1 MAFDLVDL
9 ELFVHVVEAGS
20 ITHGCVRAHLSL
32 PSASA
37 RIAAMERA
45 LGAPLLDRGR
55 RGVTPTATGQL
66 LLRHARALVAQVGR
80 MRTELQDHVDGGGSA
95 VRVLANTAAVTT
107 FLPAAVVGFL
117 AAHPGVRV
125 DLQERASHEAV
136 DAVEDGHAEVA
147 IVADSVHLGTLHRIE
162 LRTDRLVVL
171 VAAGDPLAGRSPV
184 TFAACLDR
192 DFVGLGPGRALYD
205 HLEGQSMPLG
215 RRPTYRA
222 ALPTIDAVLRAV
234 AAGTGIAVLPEAS
247 LHGRATRGV
256 AQVVLAD
263 AWATRTL
270 VACHRA
276 DGRLSDAARSLVEHL
291 TAAAPCRGA

>member
-9 ELFVHVVEAGS
+9 ELFAHVVEAGS

-55 RGVTPTATGQL
+55 RGVTPTPTGQL
-66 LLRHARALVAQVGR
+66 LLRHGRTLVAQVDR
-80 MRTELQDHVDGGGSA
+80 MHTELQDHVDSGGSA

-107 FLPAAVVGFL
+107 FLPAAIVGFL
-117 AAHPGVRV
+117 AASPDVRV

-136 DAVEDGHAEVA
+136 AAVQDDHADLA
-147 IVADSVHLGTLHRIE
+147 IVADSVHLGTLHQHN
-162 LRTDRLVVL
+162 LRTDRLVLL
-171 VAAGDPLAGRSPV
+171 VPPDDPLAERSSV
-184 TFAACLDR
+184 TFARCLDR
-192 DFVGLGPGRALYD
+192 RFVGLGPGRALYD

-222 ALPTIDAVLRAV
+222 TLPTIDAVLSAV
-234 AAGTGIAVLPEAS
+234 AAGVGIAVLPEAS
-247 LHGRATRGV
+247 LHGRATRP
-256 AQVVLAD
+256 VVPVDLAD

-270 VACHRA
+270 VACHRT
-276 DGRLSDAARSLVEHL
+276 DGRLSDAARRIVEHL
-291 TAAAPCRGA
+291 ATTGT

>member
-20 ITHGCVRAHLSL
+20 ITHGCERAHLSL

-66 LLRHARALVAQVGR
+66 LLRHARALGAQVGR

-107 FLPAAVVGFL
+107 FLPAAIVGFL
-117 AAHPGVRV
+117 AANPDVRV
-125 DLQERASHEAV
+125 DVQERASHEAV
-136 DAVEDGHAEVA
+136 DAVGDGHADLA
-147 IVADSVHLGTLHRIE
+147 IVADSVHLGTLHQTE
-162 LRTDRLVVL
+162 LRTDRLVLL
-171 VAAGDPLAGRSPV
+171 VPPGDPLAERSPV

-192 DFVGLGPGRALYD
+192 HFVGLGPGRALYD

-222 ALPTIDAVLRAV
+222 TLPTIDAVLGAV
-234 AAGTGIAVLPEAS
+234 AEGVGIAVLPEAS
-247 LHGRATRGV
+247 IDGRGTSRV
-256 AQVVLAD
+256 ARVDLAD

-276 DGRLSDAARSLVEHL
+276 DGRLSGAARDLIEHL
-291 TAAAPCRGA
+291 ATRRAA

>member
-1 MAFDLVDL
+1 VAFDLVDL
-9 ELFVHVVEAGS
+9 ELFVGVVEAGS
-20 ITHGCVRAHLSL
+20 ITHGCERAHLSL

-66 LLRHARALVAQVGR
+66 LLRHGRALVSQVSR
-80 MRTELQDHVDGGGSA
+80 MRSELQDHVDGGASA

-107 FLPAAVVGFL
+107 FLPPAIIDFI
-117 AAHPGVRV
+117 AAHPEVRV

-136 DAVEDGHAEVA
+136 DAVHDGHADLA
-147 IVADSVHLGTLHRIE
+147 IVADSVHLGTLHQNR
-162 LRTDRLVVL
+162 LRTDRLILL
-171 VAAGDPLAGRSPV
+171 VPPGDPLAERSSV
-184 TFAACLDR
+184 TFASCLDR
-192 DFVGLGPGRALYD
+192 HFVGLGPGRALYD
-205 HLEGQSMPLG
+205 HLAGQSMPLG

-222 ALPTIDAVLRAV
+222 TLPTIDAVLRAV
-234 AAGTGIAVLPEAS
+234 AAGVGIAILPEAS
-247 LHGRATRGV
+247 LHGRAASPV
-256 AQVVLAD
+256 ARVDLAH

-276 DGRLSDAARSLVEHL
+276 DGALSDPARALIEHL
-291 TAAAPCRGA
+291 ATPED

>member
-9 ELFVHVVEAGS
+9 ELFVQVAEAGS
-20 ITHGCVRAHLSL
+20 ITHGCERAHLSL

-66 LLRHARALVAQVGR
+66 LLRHARALVAQTGR

-95 VRVLANTAAVTT
+95 LRVLGNTAAVTT
-107 FLPAAVVGFL
+107 FLPAAIVGFL
-117 AAHPGVRV
+117 AAYPDVRV

-136 DAVEDGHAEVA
+136 EALYDGHADLA
-147 IVADSVHLGTLHRIE
+147 IVADSVHLGTLHQTNLRI
-162 LRTDRLVVL
+162 DCLVLL
-171 VAAGDPLAGRSPV
+171 VPPGDPLAQRSSV

-192 DFVGLGPGRALYD
+192 RFVGLGPGRALYE
-205 HLEGQSMPLG
+205 HLDGQSMPLG

-222 ALPTIDAVLRAV
+222 TLPTIDGVLRAV
-234 AAGTGIAVLPEAS
+234 AAGVGIAVLPEAS
-247 LHGRATRGV
+247 LHGRATRP
-256 AQVVLAD
+256 VVPVDLAD

-270 VACHRA
+270 VACHRS
-276 DGRLSDAARSLVEHL
+276 DGRLSNPARRLVEHL
-291 TAAAPCRGA
+291 ASTED